1 MQGLDAL
8 FNPSSVAVIGAS
20 SSPGKVGHDIFV
32 NILKGG
38 FTGTLYPVNP
48 RARSIAC
55 VHTYPDIRDIPATV
69 DLAIIILP
77 PHQVETAIANAIG
90 HGVKAIV
97 IVSAGFREVGAAGLA
112 IEQRIVAM
120 CRAAGVRVVGPN
132 CLGVI
137 NPKPEV
143 RLNASF
149 SARMPAA
156 GNISFI
162 SQSGAL
168 CTAVLD
174 FAADKDFGFSKF
186 VSIGNKADVDELD
199 LLRYFHADPET
210 EVIMLYIEE
219 LQRGPINP
227 SPEVSLNASFSKR
240 MPAAGNVSFISQS
253 GALCTAVLDFAADKG
268 FGFSKFISIGNKAD
282 VDELDLLRYFHADPE
297 TEVIMLYIEELQ
309 RGPEFIREVKEITGG
324 ERPTPVL
331 AIKSGRTLA
340 GASAAASHTGSL
352 AGSEAVYDAIF
363 AQSGIIRVDSINELF
378 DFGIAFA
385 YKNESATG
393 KIRRKVPH
401 GNRVAIVTN
410 AGGPGIVATDM
421 TVTSGLELA
430 TFSDETIEVLKSH
443 LPTTANVN
451 NPVDVI
457 GDAAQDRYE
466 NALSAVIKDEGV
478 DGALVILTP
487 QSMTNAIGTAEAIVR
502 IARHSYKPI
511 LCCFMGIIDVSVGV
525 KHLQACGVPVY
536 RFPESAAKSFGA
548 LYRYSRWL
556 NRQKLAPF
564 QMVHDKE
571 RAAAIISQALDAG
584 KTYIGE
590 LGGTEL
596 LQCYGFNTLP
606 TVLTTTAV
614 EAGDAAEQMGY
625 PVVMKIVSP
634 QIIHKSDAG
643 GVIVGPSDRAAV
655 ESAFTTIIDNAVKF
669 DPSARIDGVLV
680 QRLAPK
686 GLEVILGMNRYPIF
700 GPLIMFG
707 IGGVFVEIFQDVAFR
722 LAPLTRNGA
731 RNMVHA
737 IKGYKLL
744 TGFRGAP
751 RTDIATIERMLV
763 GLSEMVLNH
772 PEIKELDINPLLVHP
787 EGQGVTVADC
797 RFILEQVSTAEPP
810 CH

>member
-20 SSPGKVGHDIFV
+20 ATPGKVGHDIFV

-48 RARSIAC
+48 RSRSIAS
-55 VHTYPDIRDIPATV
+55 VRAYADIRDIPDPV
-69 DLAIIILP
+69 DLAIVILP
-77 PHQVETAIANAIG
+77 PHQVEKAIANAIS
-90 HGVKAIV
+90 HGVRAVV
-97 IVSAGFREVGAAGLA
+97 IVSAGFREVGGEGLA

-120 CRAAGVRVVGPN
+120 CGAAGVRVVGPN

-137 NPKPEV
+137 NPKGAV

-149 SARMPAA
+149 SARMPKP

-186 VSIGNKADVDELD
+186 
-199 LLRYFHADPET
+199 
-210 EVIMLYIEE
+210 
-219 LQRGPINP
+219 
-227 SPEVSLNASFSKR
+227 
-240 MPAAGNVSFISQS
+240 
-253 GALCTAVLDFAADKG
+253 
-268 FGFSKFISIGNKAD
+268 ISIGNKAD
-282 VDELDLLRYFHADPE
+282 VDELDLLRYFHADPD
-297 TEVIMLYIEELQ
+297 TEVIMLYIEELH

-324 ERPTPVL
+324 DRPTPVL

-352 AGSEAVYDAIF
+352 AGSEAVYDALF
-363 AQSGIIRVDSINELF
+363 AQSGIIRVDSIDELF

-430 TFSDETIEVLKSH
+430 TFNEETIEVLRSH

-466 NALSAVIKDEGV
+466 NALNAVIKDEGV

-511 LCCFMGIIDVSVGV
+511 LCCFMGIIDVSAGV
-525 KHLQACGVPVY
+525 KHLQASGVPVY

-556 NRQKLAPF
+556 NRQRLAPF
-564 QMVHDKE
+564 HMEHDKE
-571 RAAAIISQALDAG
+571 RAAAIIATALEAG
-584 KTYIGE
+584 KTYMGE

-596 LQCYGFNTLP
+596 LKCYGFNVLP
-606 TVLTTTAV
+606 TELATSSG
-614 EAGDAAEQMGY
+614 EAGEIAERIGY
-625 PVVMKIVSP
+625 PLVMKIVSP

-643 GVIVGPSDRAAV
+643 GVKVGLNSREEV
-655 ESAFTTIIDNAVKF
+655 EQAYTTIVDNARNY
-669 DPSARIDGVLV
+669 DPQATIDGVLL

-686 GLEVILGMNRYPIF
+686 GLEVILGMNRYPVF

-707 IGGVFVEIFQDVAFR
+707 IGGVFVEVFQDVAFR

-731 RNMVHA
+731 RNMVRA

-744 TGFRGAP
+744 SGFRGAP
-751 RTDIATIERMLV
+751 KTDIATVERMLV
-763 GLSEMVLNH
+763 GLSEMVINH

-787 EGQGVTVADC
+787 DGQGVTVADC
-797 RFILEQVSTAEPP
+797 RFIFETPQAGN
-810 CH
+810 

>member
-1 MQGLDAL
+1 MEGLDAL
-8 FNPSSVAVIGAS
+8 FNPSSVAVVGAS
-20 SSPGKVGHDIFV
+20 STPGKVGHDIFV

-48 RARSIAC
+48 KAKSIAS
-55 VHTYPDIRDIPATV
+55 VRAYPDIQDIPDPI

-77 PHQVETAIANAIG
+77 PLHAETAIKHAIDK
-90 HGVKAIV
+90 GVKAVV
-97 IVSAGFREVGAAGLA
+97 IVSAGFKEVGGEGLK
-112 IEQRIVAM
+112 IERRIVAM
-120 CRAAGVRVVGPN
+120 CREAGVRVVGPN

-137 NPKPEV
+137 NPMADV

-219 LQRGPINP
+219 LQRGP
-227 SPEVSLNASFSKR
+227 
-240 MPAAGNVSFISQS
+240 
-253 GALCTAVLDFAADKG
+253 
-268 FGFSKFISIGNKAD
+268 
-282 VDELDLLRYFHADPE
+282 
-297 TEVIMLYIEELQ
+297 
-309 RGPEFIREVKEITGG
+309 EFIEAVKEITGG
-324 ERPTPVL
+324 DRPTPVL
-331 AIKSGRTLA
+331 AIKSGRTSA
-340 GASAAASHTGSL
+340 GAQAAASHTGSL
-352 AGSEAVYDAIF
+352 AGSESVYDAIF
-363 AQSGIIRVDSINELF
+363 TQSGIIRVESINELF
-378 DFGIAFA
+378 DFGTAFA
-385 YKNESATG
+385 YKNESAAG
-393 KIRRKVPH
+393 KMRRKVPL

-421 TVTSGLELA
+421 TVSSGLELA
-430 TFSDETIEVLKSH
+430 KFSEDTIDVLKSH
-443 LPTTANVN
+443 LPQTANFN

-502 IARHSYKPI
+502 IARRSHKPI
-511 LCCFMGIIDVSVGV
+511 LCCFMGIIDVSAGV
-525 KHLQACGVPVY
+525 KYLQEHGVPVY
-536 RFPESAAKSFGA
+536 RFPESAAKTFGA

-556 NRQKLAPF
+556 NRQQLAPF
-564 QMVHDKE
+564 PVKHDKK
-571 RAAAIISQALDAG
+571 RAAEIIKDAMDQG
-584 KTYIGE
+584 KTYLGE
-590 LGGTEL
+590 IGGTEL
-596 LQCYGFNTLP
+596 LKCYGFNVLP
-606 TVLTTTAV
+606 TVLTTSAK
-614 EAGDAAEQMGY
+614 EAGDAAEKMGY

-643 GVIVGPSDRAAV
+643 GVIVGPDSRDAVTAAYTRIV
-655 ESAFTTIIDNAVKF
+655 ENANAYSP
-669 DPSARIDGVLV
+669 DAEITGVLI

-686 GLEVILGMNRYPIF
+686 GHEVILGMSRYPVF

-707 IGGVFVEIFQDVAFR
+707 IGGIFVEVFQDVAFR

-731 RNMVHA
+731 RNMVRS
-737 IKGYKLL
+737 IKGHKLL
-744 TGFRGAP
+744 TGYRGAP
-751 RTDIATIERMLV
+751 KTDITTIERMLV
-763 GLSEMVLNH
+763 GLSDLVLDH

-787 EGQGVTVADC
+787 EGEGVTVADC
-797 RFILEQVSTAEPP
+797 RFILEPVGGEA
-810 CH
+810 